1 MFLTFS
7 ATSGGSRSIH
17 GGRPPGALGAPEG
30 VDDDSGAPDFAAD
43 GRLLSAGAL
52 SAALL
57 SAAPLSAAPLTVVDL
72 LDGVP
77 PSIGLCAG
85 SGGVGKTM
93 TVRKVSYGV
102 GVENV
107 LNRMRD
113 DQISDLLQ
121 MLAELLQGAGYRDA
135 WLAVLSAKT
144 AMPERYE
151 PPPENNRLRRPRLAK
166 RGARKRLTRAHIAAG
181 TRPW

>member
-1 MFLTFS
+1 MRFGEYIRSLRVAAGMN
-7 ATSGGSRSIH
+7 ATAAGRSI
-17 GGRPPGALGAPEG
+17 G
-30 VDDDSGAPDFAAD
+30 VSGSYIVQIER
-43 GRLLSAGAL
+43 GKI
-52 SAALL
+52 
-57 SAAPLSAAPLTVVDL
+57 
-72 LDGVP
+72 VP
-77 PSIGLCAG
+77 PEERATQLA
-85 SGGVGKTM
+85 
-93 TVRKVSYGV
+93 RLYGV

-113 DQISDLLQ
+113 DQIADLLQ